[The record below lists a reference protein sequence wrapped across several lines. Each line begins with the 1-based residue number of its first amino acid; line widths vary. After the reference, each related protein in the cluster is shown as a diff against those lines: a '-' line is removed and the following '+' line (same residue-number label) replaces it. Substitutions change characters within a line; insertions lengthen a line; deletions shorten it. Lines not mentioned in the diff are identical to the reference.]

1 MILSKLHNISL
12 TFQNFLNISRQ
23 SDSNKLMTRLLNMY
37 HKCFQKQLKLHI
49 EKIESR
55 TSNLE
60 EEKKILTIN
69 KNCMKIN
76 N

>member
-1 MILSKLHNISL
+1 M
-12 TFQNFLNISRQ
+12 
-23 SDSNKLMTRLLNMY
+23 D
-37 HKCFQKQLKLHI
+37 HKCFQKQLKLHL

-55 TSNLE
+55 MPSILG

-69 KNCMKIN
+69 KNCMKISETNFQIN